1 MKKKK
6 NNMKEPPFHC
16 HPKVNETHIK
26 MYGLKYSIDLKVS
39 SCNHIIALKG
49 KTYPF
54 LFHFSATMIR
64 VRSAQKEKYQI
75 LL

>member
-1 MKKKK
+1 MKKKP
-6 NNMKEPPFHC
+6 MQETSFHS

-26 MYGLKYSIDLKVS
+26 MYGLKYSIDLKLS
-39 SCNHIIALKG
+39 SFNHIIALKG

-54 LFHFSATMIR
+54 LFHFPVIMLC

-75 LL
+75 HL

>member
-1 MKKKK
+1 MKK
-6 NNMKEPPFHC
+6 NMKETFFPS

-26 MYGLKYSIDLKVS
+26 MYGLKYSIDLKLS

-49 KTYPF
+49 KIY
-54 LFHFSATMIR
+54 LFHFSAIMLC
-64 VRSAQKEKYQI
+64 VRSAQKDEYQI

>member
-1 MKKKK
+1 MKK
-6 NNMKEPPFHC
+6 NMKEPPFHC
-16 HPKVNETHIK
+16 CPKVNETHIK
-26 MYGLKYSIDLKVS
+26 MYGLKYSLDLKLS

-54 LFHFSATMIR
+54 LFPFSAIMLC
-64 VRSAQKEKYQI
+64 VRSAQKYQI

>member
-1 MKKKK
+1 MKK
-6 NNMKEPPFHC
+6 NMKETSFHS

-26 MYGLKYSIDLKVS
+26 MYGLKYSIDLKLS

-49 KTYPF
+49 KTYLF
-54 LFHFSATMIR
+54 LFHFSAIMLC
-64 VRSAQKEKYQI
+64 VRSAQKDEYQI